1 MRYEGKIYRPP
12 SEAES
17 LLVQLTV
24 GCSHNRCTFCAMY
37 RDKRFRVRALE
48 DVFEDIE
55 DASRLAPETRRVFLC
70 DGDALAAGYEPFRAV
85 CVRLQER
92 FPHLRRIA
100 AYVNAR
106 DVLGLTIEQLQV
118 LRSHG
123 FTQGY
128 LGMESGSA
136 QVLDR
141 IQKGATP
148 EDMVACVRRA
158 GEAGIKISVIGL
170 LGIGG
175 RELSGDHVRE
185 TVRVLNAMQPRQVS
199 FLTAILLP
207 GTPLYRQ
214 AERGEFQPLSDREIL
229 AELEAIV
236 SGLELDS
243 CVIRANHSSNLLP
256 LEGRLPRDKVF
267 LVSFLNQAATRAC
280 SKITCV
286 WTAEQGLFL

>member
-1 MRYEGKIYRPP
+1 MRYEGRIYRPP

-17 LLVQLTV
+17 LLIQLTV
-24 GCSHNRCTFCAMY
+24 GCSHNRCSFCAMY

-48 DVFEDIE
+48 DVFEDI
-55 DASRLAPETRRVFLC
+55 DVASRLEPETRRVFLC

-85 CVRLQER
+85 CARLQER

-106 DVLGLTIEQLQV
+106 DVLGLTIEQLQI

-123 FTQGY
+123 FTQAY
-128 LGMESGSA
+128 LGLESGSA
-136 QVLDR
+136 QVLER
-141 IQKGATP
+141 IRKGATP
-148 EDMVACVRRA
+148 EDMVACVRRS

-214 AERGEFQPLSDREIL
+214 AERGEFQPLTDREIL
-229 AELEAIV
+229 EELEAIV
-236 SGLELDS
+236 SGLELES
-243 CVIRANHSSNLLP
+243 CVVRANHSSNLLP
-256 LEGRLPRDKVF
+256 LEGRLPRDRDF
-267 LVSFLNQAATRAC
+267 LSSLLKQAVAGARETV
-280 SKITCV
+280 TCV
-286 WTAEQGLFL
+286 WTAEEGMFL

>member
-1 MRYEGKIYRPP
+1 MRYEGRIYRPP

-17 LLVQLTV
+17 LLIQLTV
-24 GCSHNRCTFCAMY
+24 GCSHNRCAFCAMY
-37 RDKRFRVRALE
+37 RDKRFHVRALE
-48 DVFEDIE
+48 EVFEDIE
-55 DASRLAPETRRVFLC
+55 TAARLEPETRRVFLC
-70 DGDALAAGYEPFRAV
+70 DGDALAVGYEPFRAV
-85 CVRLQER
+85 CGRLQAS

-106 DVLGLTIEQLQV
+106 DVLGLTSEQLRT
-118 LRSHG
+118 LRAQG

-136 QVLDR
+136 QVLER
-141 IQKGATP
+141 IGKGATP
-148 EDMVACVRRA
+148 EDMVACVKRA
-158 GEAGIKISVIGL
+158 AEVGIKISVIGL

-214 AERGEFQPLSDREIL
+214 AERGEFQPLTDREIL
-229 AELEAIV
+229 TELEAIV
-236 SGLELDS
+236 SGLELES
-243 CVIRANHSSNLLP
+243 CVVRANHSSNLLP
-256 LEGRLPRDKVF
+256 LEGRLPRDKAF
-267 LVSFLNQAATRAC
+267 LSSLLRQVVAGARETV
-280 SKITCV
+280 TCV
-286 WTAEQGLFL
+286 WTEEQGLFL